1 MQVCLPANCKM
12 WGQNRLRTTGGK
24 VMNSE
29 ISSGLRGGS
38 FRITGIAVLDGWWN
52 VPDNG
57 DSCAGLLGGLFRI
70 AGTIVDDDVAYS

>member
-1 MQVCLPANCKM
+1 
-12 WGQNRLRTTGGK
+12 
-24 VMNSE
+24 MNSE

-38 FRITGIAVLDGWWN
+38 FRITGIVVLDGWWN

-57 DSCAGLLGGLFRI
+57 GLLGGLFRI

>member
-1 MQVCLPANCKM
+1 
-12 WGQNRLRTTGGK
+12 
-24 VMNSE
+24 MNSE

-38 FRITGIAVLDGWWN
+38 FRITGIVVLDGWWN

-70 AGTIVDDDVAYS
+70 AGSIVDDDEAYS

>member
-1 MQVCLPANCKM
+1 
-12 WGQNRLRTTGGK
+12 
-24 VMNSE
+24 MNSE

-38 FRITGIAVLDGWWN
+38 FRITGIVVLDGWWN

>member
-1 MQVCLPANCKM
+1 
-12 WGQNRLRTTGGK
+12 
-24 VMNSE
+24 MNSE

-57 DSCAGLLGGLFRI
+57 DSCWITWRVIPDNGDSCAGLLGGLFRI
-70 AGTIVDDDVAYS
+70 AGSIVDDDVAYS

>member
-1 MQVCLPANCKM
+1 MQVCLPANCK
-12 WGQNRLRTTGGK
+12 
-24 VMNSE
+24 
-29 ISSGLRGGS
+29 SSGLRGGS
-38 FRITGIAVLDGWWN
+38 FRITGIVVLDGWWN